1 MDEILIRLD
10 KIEQL
15 ILNQNLLLKEVLN
28 FNEGCAYVDISESHM
43 YKLTS
48 TGVIPHS
55 KPNGKRIYFKRS
67 ELDTWLLRNRITT
80 KDEIESEASNYL
92 IRKGRLKP

>member
-80 KDEIESEASNYL
+80 KDEIESEAANYL